1 MWVSVLLM
9 KVGGLVRGA
18 AVTVEP
24 EASLMDAAKLMSSNR
39 VGLLVVV
46 DPFDKG
52 KIVGVISERDI
63 VNAVARGGSIYSPIE
78 NLMTKQVITISKEAR
93 LDEAAMTMSKFGIR
107 HLVVVN
113 EDSSLFGVVSVRDIV
128 AEERIIKAL
137 STSVF

>member
-1 MWVSVLLM
+1 LM

>member
-1 MWVSVLLM
+1 M